1 MKTLIDHVEN
11 LSKHSTEPKEVILQS
26 ILLNE
31 LIIDDDS
38 LFSYFIET
46 TPWEKSLT
54 VAWIDGDSKKIKEW
68 VKKAMQENGC
78 KKMRGITLRWK
89 AFQRKYGVKP
99 VGMIME
105 REAF

>member
-11 LSKHSTEPKEVILQS
+11 LSKYSTEPKDVILQS
-26 ILLNE
+26 ILLND

-46 TPWEKSLT
+46 TPWGKSLT
-54 VAWIDGDSKKIKEW
+54 LAWVEGDSKKIKEW
-68 VKKAMQENGC
+68 IKKAMKENGC
-78 KKMRGITLRWK
+78 TKMRGITLRWK
-89 AFQRKYGVKP
+89 AFQRKYGGRP

-105 REAF
+105 RGEF